1 METKFIIN
9 EVLRQQYMAFYSR
22 CEFTCTC
29 QFTPTEKKVG
39 FPQIFLEDLTIIGRF
54 TILHFQTH
62 A

>member
-1 METKFIIN
+1 
-9 EVLRQQYMAFYSR
+9 MAFYSR